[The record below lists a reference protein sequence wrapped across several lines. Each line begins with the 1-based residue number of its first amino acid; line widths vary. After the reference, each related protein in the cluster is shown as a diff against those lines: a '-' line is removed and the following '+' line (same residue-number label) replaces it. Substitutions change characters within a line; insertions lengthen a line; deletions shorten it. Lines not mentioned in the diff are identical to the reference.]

1 MAATQLPATR
11 LEIDLAALG
20 HNYRFFRSKIDP
32 GIKMLG
38 VVKAYGYGSESAA
51 MAKELVKLGA
61 DYLAVAY
68 VREGVALR
76 DAGIQLP
83 ILVLHPQPPDLAEL
97 IDRCLEPALYSPRL
111 LKAFVE
117 VATAKGQ
124 TDYPVHIKFNTGLN
138 RLGFWENDLTWIA
151 DKLSETK
158 SIKVLSLFSHLAAS
172 DDLGE
177 DSFNNGQIEGFKK
190 IATAFQ
196 TATGIKPFLHQSNTS
211 GILNY
216 PQAHFDMVRCGIG
229 LHGFS
234 NDPAIDKE
242 LIPIA
247 TLKTTISQLHKIE
260 PGETVGYNRAY
271 RADGYRTIATLPL
284 GHADGIVRALGNG
297 RGSVMVNGG
306 VAPIVGNVCMDMIM
320 VDVTGIDCHEGDAVE
335 VFGQNHSAAVMA
347 AQAGS
352 ISYELIT
359 AISQRVPRVI
369 LRPA

>member
-1 MAATQLPATR
+1 MSRTALPATR

-20 HNYRFFRSKIDP
+20 QNYNYFRNKIGT

-51 MAKELVKLGA
+51 MAKELVKLGV

-76 DAGIQLP
+76 DAGVQLP
-83 ILVLHPQPPDLAEL
+83 ILVLHPQPPDLPEL

-111 LKAFVE
+111 LKAFVD
-117 VATAKGQ
+117 VAQEKDQ
-124 TDYPVHIKFNTGLN
+124 KDYPVHIKFNTGLN
-138 RLGFWENDLTWIA
+138 RLGFWENDLEWISSQLQ
-151 DKLSETK
+151 KTR

-172 DDLGE
+172 DDLDE
-177 DSFNNGQIEGFKK
+177 DSFNQRQIDRFKS
-190 IATAFQ
+190 IAANFEAQ
-196 TATGIKPFLHQSNTS
+196 TGMRPFLHQSNTS

-216 PQAHFDMVRCGIG
+216 PRAHFDMVRCGIG

-234 NDPAIDKE
+234 NDPSVDKE

-247 TLKTTISQLHKIE
+247 TLMTSISQLHKIE

-271 RADGYRTIATLPL
+271 KADGYRTIATLPL
-284 GHADGIVRALGNG
+284 GHADGIVRALGNEN
-297 RGSVMVNGG
+297 GSVMVNGA

-320 VDVTGIDCHEGDAVE
+320 VDVSGIDCKEGDPVE
-335 VFGQNHSAAVMA
+335 VFGQNHSAAAMA

-369 LRPA
+369 LNPA